1 MADIAKATEY
11 LQSLLN
17 SPLLEADPVYQEL
30 KGEGITA
37 MLKTSAMAK
46 GYLLFTQVP
55 ETELPLIYLMA
66 KREIFLTLATQVAPE
81 YDVETEFTKL
91 LKSKR
96 FDHYIRLVSEVTTI
110 IKEMTSSGMVGGV
123 VSGNMLISSRDG
135 SRRNYAF
142 ANEQEVSLTLVPA
155 TTSVDIDWGRF
166 DNKIAN
172 FSAYRLLI
180 GHNLYDPYDEQPLKE
195 GNAIA
200 SLMFYDINRTKFRV
214 CNLTPDTDYE
224 ALIMLVANSGK
235 KDMKCLPFHTLVVTP

>member
-1 MADIAKATEY
+1 MADIAQATEY

-17 SPLLEADPVYQEL
+17 SPLMEADPVYQEL
-30 KGEGITA
+30 KGEGITR
-37 MLKTSAMAK
+37 MLKVAALSY
-46 GYLLFTQVP
+46 GYSTFDSVP
-55 ETELPLIYLMA
+55 ETDLPAIFLSTR
-66 KREIFLTLATQVAPE
+66 REIYLTLATQTAPE

-96 FDHYIRLVSEVTTI
+96 FDHYIRLVTEVSNI
-110 IKEMTSSGMVGGV
+110 IAQQASMGMLGGV
-123 VSGNMLISSRDG
+123 TAGDMLISPRDG

-200 SLMFYDINRTKFRV
+200 SLMFHDINRTKFRV

-224 ALIMLVANSGK
+224 AMIMLVANSGK
-235 KDMKCLPFHTLVVTP
+235 KDMKCLPFHTLAVTP